1 MVSQILAPKSN
12 LSVVELNLSVRHFY
26 TYSNI
31 FLYISALLKYF
42 DVIYLILWIV
52 CVWYVW

>member
-42 DVIYLILWIV
+42 DVIYLIL
-52 CVWYVW
+52 